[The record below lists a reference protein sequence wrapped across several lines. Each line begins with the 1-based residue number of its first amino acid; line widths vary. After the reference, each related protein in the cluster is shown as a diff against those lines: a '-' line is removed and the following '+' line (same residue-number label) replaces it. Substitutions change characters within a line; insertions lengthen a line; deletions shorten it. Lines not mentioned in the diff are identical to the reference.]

1 MKKKK
6 SNKIVNNI
14 KYPYLFLFAFFLFF
28 GVLIYRVF
36 YLATSTVVDGVDLQN
51 LAKSRTTRTDILFAK
66 RGSIFSSDGDVL
78 AQNVSSYK
86 LIAYLDE
93 SRTTNKNNPQ
103 HVVDKN
109 KTANDLANVLGCD
122 ASEILK
128 YLNKE
133 NVYQTEFGTIGKN
146 INEIT
151 KRKID
156 ELKLP
161 GIDFI
166 ESYKRYYP
174 KGTFA
179 SYSIGYAKNNEDDL
193 TLIGEM
199 GIEKEYNNE
208 LSGEDGYITYQKD
221 LRGYQINGTPT
232 VRKDAVQG
240 KDIHLTINSSIQFFV
255 EQALANQDVNYDW
268 EWFNITIADAKTGAI
283 LATETSPTFDPNKRN
298 ITNYLDISVAAPYE
312 PGSTMKTFTYM
323 AAMENG
329 VYNGSETYLS
339 GVYKT
344 QDGTE
349 IGDWNRNGWGIL
361 TFDKGYAMSSNV
373 AVINMINKHMNASML
388 REYYR
393 KLGFG
398 SKTGV
403 GLPNESS
410 GSLVFKYETEI
421 YNAGFGQG
429 ITTTPMQHI
438 QALTSL
444 TNDGILLKPYI
455 IKKVSDPETGN
466 TFETY
471 DKYEIGRVASSSTV
485 DKMLQLMDDCV
496 NGQGNTGSGY
506 RIDSGELIGKTGT
519 SQISEGGGYLSGK
532 NDIISSFAG
541 VYPKSD
547 PKVIIYAAVKR
558 PTDGSQK
565 PISNAVKEV
574 VYNIENYYGEDN
586 NNTVIDVNEYKVN
599 NYVNRDIKS
608 VEEELKSNNIKYM
621 FLGNGDRIIKQ
632 YPLNN
637 SNITSLDTIY
647 LVTSLDNIL
656 MPNLVGLSSRE
667 ALSVLDT
674 LKIKYKVEG
683 DGYVNF
689 QSIPAGTLLNS
700 DMEVSLNLFTKY

>member
-14 KYPYLFLFAFFLFF
+14 KYPYLFLFAFLLFF

>member
-14 KYPYLFLFAFFLFF
+14 KYPYLFLFAFLLFF

-268 EWFNITIADAKTGAI
+268 EWFNITIADAKTGEI

>member
-14 KYPYLFLFAFFLFF
+14 KYPYLFLFAFLLFF

-621 FLGNGDRIIKQ
+621 LLGNGDRIIKQ